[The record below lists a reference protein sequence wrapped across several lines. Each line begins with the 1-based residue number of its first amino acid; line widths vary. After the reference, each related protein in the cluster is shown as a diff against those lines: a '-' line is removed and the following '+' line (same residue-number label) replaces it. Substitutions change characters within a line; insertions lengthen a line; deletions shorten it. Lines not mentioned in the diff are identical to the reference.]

1 VDAFVMIASQ
11 TPYWKNFTTTMKP
24 KLWFFWNLL
33 LPGLTKLFGFFP
45 ASKIGLFE
53 DLPKH
58 VALQWQRWANSSNYI
73 FDEYPEVKETFHS
86 LTQPALVLTFE
97 DDTIAPRKA
106 AHDLLQYLPN
116 MKIDHRHHSPED
128 IAVRAIGHFGFFKK
142 RYKSTL
148 WRESLDW
155 LKKNAKK
162 RHRFAA

>member
-1 VDAFVMIASQ
+1 
-11 TPYWKNFTTTMKP
+11 
-24 KLWFFWNLL
+24 
-33 LPGLTKLFGFFP
+33 
-45 ASKIGLFE
+45 
-53 DLPKH
+53 
-58 VALQWQRWANSSNYI
+58 
-73 FDEYPEVKETFHS
+73 
-86 LTQPALVLTFE
+86 
-97 DDTIAPRKA
+97 
-106 AHDLLQYLPN
+106 